1 MRLIRRAAARLAV
14 FLMLFG
20 PSLAMAQ
27 TLPDV
32 PGAFFRNGTAAPTF
46 AMIIGID
53 TVSGKPC
60 LAGSV
65 TTCPSSSGGGGGGGA
80 SVTATAAAPTLIE
93 GSTTNNISADLKG
106 GIRFV
111 PSVPGTGAP
120 IDLSSGTAGTPGG
133 GVSSVQGVSGMV
145 PVDTNIKQVNGAA
158 PSLTNPMWIANAEAA
173 DVTGTFTNATQTGN
187 VQNNNADGYAAGLV
201 SIHGTYGTASG
212 SFFVSDDGGTT
223 LYPVIC
229 SRSDG
234 TASETGYTGLTNVSR
249 QWACPVGGN
258 DTLEVL
264 SSAVASGTVN
274 VRVGVSAPPP
284 SSTTG
289 TISQVASS
297 SGGSTPVSK
306 QVAANTTSVAICA
319 SACTLYGLYVQTI
332 SATPLWLK
340 LYNTAQGSVT
350 CGTPTP
356 VDRILI
362 PASATGAGAVIP
374 IAGGVGA
381 AYGTALTACVTTGIA
396 DNDTG
401 APTVSQ
407 SQISYYVK

>member
-1 MRLIRRAAARLAV
+1 MKFNGFLLAV
-14 FLMLFG
+14 AAWLAFSLG
-20 PSLAMAQ
+20 PAHAQNVLPAIQGPNGPVMADPIVQ
-27 TLPDV
+27 IGYDT
-32 PGAFFRNGTAAPTF
+32 GT
-46 AMIIGID
+46 
-53 TVSGKPC
+53 GKPC
-60 LAGSV
+60 VVGSTV
-65 TTCPSSSGGGGGGGA
+65 TCPGSGGGGGGGGA
-80 SVTATAAAPTLIE
+80 VTVANGANVVE
-93 GSTTNNISADLKG
+93 GAIGDNPWS
-106 GIRFV
+106 
-111 PSVPGTGAP
+111 GTGNGTLDALLKA
-120 IDLSSGTAGTPGG
+120 IAVQALSGSAQL
-133 GVSSVQGVSGMV
+133 V
-145 PVDTNIKQVNGAA
+145 NIQLNGAV
-158 PSLTNPMWIANAEAA
+158 PSLTNPIFTANAEAA

-187 VQNNNADGYAAGLV
+187 VQNNNADGYAAGLI
-201 SIHGTYGTASG
+201 SIHGTYGTASA

-234 TASETGYTGLTNVSR
+234 TASETGYSSLTNVSR
-249 QWACPVGGN
+249 EWACPVGGN

-264 SSAVASGTVN
+264 STAVASGTVN
-274 VRVGVSAPPP
+274 VRVGISAPPP

-289 TISQVASS
+289 TISQVASNT
-297 SGGSTPVSK
+297 GGSTPISK
-306 QVAANTTSVAICA
+306 SVPANTTSVAICT